1 MQDQITSILEHMA
14 KSQHELARTLE
25 AKREVIAHMAKMVS
39 EIPDQHPSFGE
50 IEALMEHSLSITK
63 GITSYLNSLA
73 ELEDAIADN
82 LSPIVKAMKE
92 QPGDE

>member
-1 MQDQITSILEHMA
+1 MQEQITSILEHMA
-14 KSQHELARTLE
+14 KSQHEMARTLE
-25 AKREVIAHMAKMVS
+25 AKREVVVHMAKMVS
-39 EIPDQHPSFGE
+39 EIPDHNPTFGE

-63 GITSYLNSLA
+63 GISSYLNSLA
-73 ELEDAIADN
+73 ELEDAIADT